1 MIKIGITGEMGSG
14 KTFCSKIFGQLGVP
28 IFYSDDVSKA
38 IVNTNQQLKK
48 EICQEFGNIYDEEGI
63 VIPKL
68 LRDIVFVPGGEPKL
82 KILNEIIH
90 PYVFN
95 EFELFCYEN
104 SRSKYI
110 IAESAL
116 IYESN
121 MRSFVDKVIYVCVDE
136 QTRIKRT
143 FERSGFTEQ
152 EYKQR
157 MKSQINQETKK
168 KLSDFTI
175 DNNEGDNLNEQVLI
189 IHNHYLLCKIVI
201 ILRIYPYFFTYFCII

>member
-14 KTFCSKIFGQLGVP
+14 KTYCSKIFGQLGIP
-28 IFYSDDVSKA
+28 IFYSDDISKK
-38 IVNTNQQLKK
+38 IVNTNQELKK
-48 EICQEFGNIYDEEGI
+48 EICIEFGNIYNEDGI
-63 VIPKL
+63 IIPKL
-68 LRDIVFVPGGEPKL
+68 LRDIVFVPGGELRL
-82 KILNEIIH
+82 KRLNEIIH

-104 SRSKYI
+104 SRHKYVL
-110 IAESAL
+110 AESAL

-143 FERSGFTEQ
+143 FERSGYIEQ

-157 MKSQINQETKK
+157 MKSQINPETKK
-168 KLSDFTI
+168 KLSDFI
-175 DNNEGDNLNEQVLI
+175 IYNNDSDNLNEQILN
-189 IHNHYLLCKIVI
+189 IHNHFVYS
-201 ILRIYPYFFTYFCII
+201 

>member
-175 DNNEGDNLNEQVLI
+175 YNNEGDNLNEQVLI
-189 IHNHYLLCKIVI
+189 IHNHLVYS
-201 ILRIYPYFFTYFCII
+201 

>member
-14 KTFCSKIFGQLGVP
+14 KTYCSKIFGQLGIP
-28 IFYSDDVSKA
+28 IFYSDDISKK
-38 IVNTNQQLKK
+38 IVNTNQYLKK
-48 EICQEFGNIYDEEGI
+48 EICIEFGNIYDEDGI

-68 LRDIVFVPGGEPKL
+68 LRDIVFVPGGELRL

-104 SRSKYI
+104 SRKKYVL
-110 IAESAL
+110 AESAL

-143 FERSGFTEQ
+143 FERSGYTEQ

-157 MKSQINQETKK
+157 MKTQINPETKK
-168 KLSDFTI
+168 KLSDFI
-175 DNNEGDNLNEQVLI
+175 IYNNEGDNLNEQILN
-189 IHNHYLLCKIVI
+189 IHNHFVYS
-201 ILRIYPYFFTYFCII
+201 

>member
-14 KTFCSKIFGQLGVP
+14 KTYCSKIFGQLGIP
-28 IFYSDDVSKA
+28 IFYSDDISKK
-38 IVNTNQQLKK
+38 IVNSNQELKK
-48 EICQEFGNIYDEEGI
+48 EICKEFGNIYDEDGI

-68 LRDIVFVPGGEPKL
+68 LRDIVFVPGGEVRL
-82 KILNEIIH
+82 KRLNEIIH

-104 SRSKYI
+104 SRSKYVL
-110 IAESAL
+110 AESAL

-143 FERSGFTEQ
+143 FERSGYTEQ

-157 MKSQINQETKK
+157 MKTQINSETKK
-168 KLSDFTI
+168 KLSDFI
-175 DNNEGDNLNEQVLI
+175 IHNNEGDNLNEQILN
-189 IHNHYLLCKIVI
+189 IHNHFVYS
-201 ILRIYPYFFTYFCII
+201 

>member
-14 KTFCSKIFGQLGVP
+14 KTYCSRIFGQLGIP
-28 IFYSDDVSKA
+28 IFYSDDISKK
-38 IVNTNQQLKK
+38 IVNTNQELKK
-48 EICQEFGNIYDEEGI
+48 EICIEFGNIYDEDGI

-68 LRDIVFVPGGEPKL
+68 LRDIVFVPGGEVKL
-82 KILNEIIH
+82 KKLNEIIH

-104 SRSKYI
+104 SRHKYI
-110 IAESAL
+110 LAESAL

-143 FERSGFTEQ
+143 FERSGYTEQ

-157 MKSQINQETKK
+157 MKTQINPETKK
-168 KLSDFTI
+168 KLSDFI
-175 DNNEGDNLNEQVLI
+175 IYNNEGDNLNEQILN
-189 IHNHYLLCKIVI
+189 IHNHFVYS
-201 ILRIYPYFFTYFCII
+201 

>member
-14 KTFCSKIFGQLGVP
+14 KTYCSKIFGHLGIP
-28 IFYSDDVSKA
+28 IFYSDDVSRK
-38 IVNTNQQLKK
+38 IVNSNQELKK
-48 EICQEFGNIYDEEGI
+48 EICKEFGNIYDEDGI
-63 VIPKL
+63 VITKL

-82 KILNEIIH
+82 KRLNEIIH

-95 EFELFCYEN
+95 EFELFCYEK
-104 SRSKYI
+104 SRSKYV

-157 MKSQINQETKK
+157 MKTQINQETKK
-168 KLSDFTI
+168 KLSDFI
-175 DNNEGDNLNEQVLI
+175 IYNNEGDNLNEQILI
-189 IHNHYLLCKIVI
+189 IHNHLVYS
-201 ILRIYPYFFTYFCII
+201 

>member
-14 KTFCSKIFGQLGVP
+14 KTYCSKIFGQLGIP
-28 IFYSDDVSKA
+28 IFYSDDVSKK
-38 IVNTNQQLKK
+38 IVNSNQDLKK
-48 EICQEFGNIYDEEGI
+48 EICKEFGNIYDEDGV

-68 LRDIVFVPGGEPKL
+68 LRDIVFVPGGETRL
-82 KILNEIIH
+82 KKLNEIIH

-95 EFELFCYEN
+95 EFELFCNEN
-104 SRSKYI
+104 SKSKYVL
-110 IAESAL
+110 AESAL

-143 FERSGFTEQ
+143 FERSGYTEQ

-157 MKSQINQETKK
+157 MKTQINPETKK
-168 KLSDFTI
+168 KLSDFI
-175 DNNEGDNLNEQVLI
+175 IYNNDVDNLNEQILN
-189 IHNHYLLCKIVI
+189 IHNHFVYS
-201 ILRIYPYFFTYFCII
+201 

>member
-14 KTFCSKIFGQLGVP
+14 KTYCSKIFGQLGIP
-28 IFYSDDVSKA
+28 IFYSDDVSKK
-38 IVNTNQQLKK
+38 IVNSNQDLKK
-48 EICQEFGNIYDEEGI
+48 EICKEFGNIYDEDGI

-68 LRDIVFVPGGEPKL
+68 LRDIVFVPGGETRL
-82 KILNEIIH
+82 KKLNEIIH

-95 EFELFCYEN
+95 EFELFCNEN
-104 SRSKYI
+104 SRSKYVL
-110 IAESAL
+110 AESAL

-143 FERSGFTEQ
+143 FERSGYTEQ

-157 MKSQINQETKK
+157 MKTQINPETKK
-168 KLSDFTI
+168 KLSDFI
-175 DNNEGDNLNEQVLI
+175 IYNNDFDNLNEQILN
-189 IHNHYLLCKIVI
+189 IHNHFVYS
-201 ILRIYPYFFTYFCII
+201 

>member
-14 KTFCSKIFGQLGVP
+14 KTYCSKIFGQLGIP
-28 IFYSDDVSKA
+28 IFYSDDISKK
-38 IVNTNQQLKK
+38 IVNTNQELKK
-48 EICQEFGNIYDEEGI
+48 EICIEFGNIYDEDGI
-63 VIPKL
+63 IIPKL
-68 LRDIVFVPGGEPKL
+68 LRDIVFVPGGELRL
-82 KILNEIIH
+82 KRLNEIIH

-104 SRSKYI
+104 SRHKYVL
-110 IAESAL
+110 AESAL

-143 FERSGFTEQ
+143 FERSGYIEQ

-157 MKSQINQETKK
+157 MKSQINPETKK
-168 KLSDFTI
+168 KLSDFI
-175 DNNEGDNLNEQVLI
+175 IYNNESDNLNEQILN
-189 IHNHYLLCKIVI
+189 IHNHFVYS
-201 ILRIYPYFFTYFCII
+201 

>member
-1 MIKIGITGEMGSG
+1 MIKLGITGEMGSG

-28 IFYSDDVSKA
+28 IFYSDDVSKS
-38 IVNTNQQLKK
+38 IVNSNQELKK
-48 EICQEFGNIYDEEGI
+48 EISNEFGNIYDEEGI
-63 VIPKL
+63 IIPKL
-68 LRDIVFVPGGEPKL
+68 LRDIVFVPGGEPRL
-82 KILNEIIH
+82 KRLNEIIH

-95 EFELFCYEN
+95 EFELFCSEN

-121 MRSFVDKVIYVCVDE
+121 MRPFVDKVIYVCVDE

-143 FERSGFTEQ
+143 FERSGFTET

-157 MKSQINQETKK
+157 MKSQINSETKK
-168 KLSDFTI
+168 KLSDFI
-175 DNNEGDNLNEQVLI
+175 IYNNEGDNLNEQILN
-189 IHNHYLLCKIVI
+189 IHNHFVYS
-201 ILRIYPYFFTYFCII
+201 

>member
-14 KTFCSKIFGQLGVP
+14 KTYCSKIFGQLGIP
-28 IFYSDDVSKA
+28 IFYSDDISKK
-38 IVNTNQQLKK
+38 IVNSNQELKK
-48 EICQEFGNIYDEEGI
+48 EICIEFGNIYDEDGI

-68 LRDIVFVPGGEPKL
+68 LRDIVFVPGGEVRL
-82 KILNEIIH
+82 KRLNEIIH

-95 EFELFCYEN
+95 EFELFCNEN
-104 SRSKYI
+104 SKCKYVL
-110 IAESAL
+110 AESAL

-143 FERSGFTEQ
+143 FERSGYTEQ

-157 MKSQINQETKK
+157 MKTQINPETKK
-168 KLSDFTI
+168 KLSDFI
-175 DNNEGDNLNEQVLI
+175 IYNNDGDNLNEQILN
-189 IHNHYLLCKIVI
+189 IHNHFVYS
-201 ILRIYPYFFTYFCII
+201 

>member
-14 KTFCSKIFGQLGVP
+14 KTYCSKIFGQLGIP
-28 IFYSDDVSKA
+28 IFYSDDISKK
-38 IVNTNQQLKK
+38 IVYTNQELKK
-48 EICQEFGNIYDEEGI
+48 EICIEFGNIYNEDGI
-63 VIPKL
+63 IIPKL
-68 LRDIVFVPGGEPKL
+68 LRDIVFVPGGELRL
-82 KILNEIIH
+82 KRLNEIIH

-104 SRSKYI
+104 SRHKYVL
-110 IAESAL
+110 AESAL

-143 FERSGFTEQ
+143 FERSGYIEQ

-157 MKSQINQETKK
+157 MKSQINPETKK
-168 KLSDFTI
+168 KLSDFI
-175 DNNEGDNLNEQVLI
+175 IYNNEGDNLNEQILN
-189 IHNHYLLCKIVI
+189 IHNHFVYS
-201 ILRIYPYFFTYFCII
+201 

>member
-14 KTFCSKIFGQLGVP
+14 KTYCSKIFGQLGIP
-28 IFYSDDVSKA
+28 IFYSDDISKK
-38 IVNTNQQLKK
+38 IVNTNQELKK
-48 EICQEFGNIYDEEGI
+48 EICIEFGNIYDEDGI
-63 VIPKL
+63 IIPKL
-68 LRDIVFVPGGEPKL
+68 LRDIVFVPGGEQKL
-82 KILNEIIH
+82 KKLNEIIH

-104 SRSKYI
+104 SRHKYVL
-110 IAESAL
+110 AESAL

-143 FERSGFTEQ
+143 FERSGYIEQ

-157 MKSQINQETKK
+157 MKTQINPETKK
-168 KLSDFTI
+168 KLSDFI
-175 DNNEGDNLNEQVLI
+175 IYNNEGDNLNEQILN
-189 IHNHYLLCKIVI
+189 IHNHFVYS
-201 ILRIYPYFFTYFCII
+201 

>member
-14 KTFCSKIFGQLGVP
+14 KTYCSKIFGQLGIP
-28 IFYSDDVSKA
+28 IFYSDDISKK
-38 IVNTNQQLKK
+38 IVNTNQELKK
-48 EICQEFGNIYDEEGI
+48 EICIEFGNIYNEDGI
-63 VIPKL
+63 IIPKL
-68 LRDIVFVPGGEPKL
+68 LRDIVFVPGGELRL
-82 KILNEIIH
+82 KRLNEIIH

-104 SRSKYI
+104 SRHKYVL
-110 IAESAL
+110 AESAL

-143 FERSGFTEQ
+143 FERSGYIEQ

-157 MKSQINQETKK
+157 MKSQINPETKK
-168 KLSDFTI
+168 KLSDFI
-175 DNNEGDNLNEQVLI
+175 IYNNEGDNLNEQILN
-189 IHNHYLLCKIVI
+189 IHNHFVYS
-201 ILRIYPYFFTYFCII
+201 